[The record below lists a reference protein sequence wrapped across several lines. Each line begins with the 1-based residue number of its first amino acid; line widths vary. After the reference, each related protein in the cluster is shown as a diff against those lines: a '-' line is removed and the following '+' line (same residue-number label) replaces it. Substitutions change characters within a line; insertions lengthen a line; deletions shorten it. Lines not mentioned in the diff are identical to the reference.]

1 MSINDPQWGNSH
13 RPEQKEPD
21 QAPDKAGA
29 APVQP
34 ESDGG
39 RENPPL
45 NNVKASPPQS
55 STPTGS
61 QQSPTPTPP
70 EGPPDLEV
78 LWQQLVYRIRCR
90 LAKILRQA
98 PPELPTP
105 PQSTAKQATN
115 PPPAEGSADPLPS
128 WQALSLQ
135 SWLIGVALLFGAW
148 LMSGFYL
155 VDANQR
161 GVVSRFGVVSG
172 TEEPGWHWRWPYPF
186 ESVRLVNVTGDRTL
200 EIGAATSGRQAQGF
214 MLTADQNLVGLS
226 YAVIYQV
233 EDPVA
238 YLTRL
243 DQPSDLLGVFAE
255 NAIREAVARQTLRGL
270 QQSISKPDT
279 DAVQSPALNQVRD
292 QIQQSLNDL
301 NSGIRVKN
309 VLIRDVRLP
318 GPVLQ
323 AVKQADE
330 DAQSK
335 LRAFRETQIAATDSL
350 IKAYKLANQLQEES
364 RGYGQVLD
372 DNVTRLNAAS
382 APDLAAAQKTVAA
395 LGQATRLQ
403 FPLLFDTDTDLIA
416 RTLPAKVAAKNATK
430 ASGSKAAAPVGTG
443 AWRDRDIMRER
454 DRVERPGSGS

>member
-21 QAPDKAGA
+21 QAPENAGA

-39 RENPPL
+39 REIPPL
-45 NNVKASPPQS
+45 NNVEAPSQPSPA
-55 STPTGS
+55 PTGS
-61 QQSPTPTPP
+61 QRSPTPTPP
-70 EGPPDLEV
+70 EGPPDLEA
-78 LWQQLVYRIRCR
+78 LWQQLVYRVRCR
-90 LAKILRQA
+90 IAAILRQP
-98 PPELPTP
+98 PPELPKP
-105 PQSTAKQATN
+105 SQSMAVQGTTQA
-115 PPPAEGSADPLPS
+115 ASASDTDPLPS

-135 SWLIGVALLFGAW
+135 SWLIGVALLLGAW

-161 GVVSRFGVVSG
+161 GVVTRFGAVSG
-172 TEEPGWHWRWPYPF
+172 TEDAGWHWRWPYPF

-214 MLTADQNLVGLS
+214 MLTADQNLVGLA

-270 QQSISKPDT
+270 QQSISKPDA
-279 DAVQSPALNQVRD
+279 DAVQSPVLNQAQD
-292 QIQQSLNDL
+292 QIQQSLNAL
-301 NSGIRVKN
+301 KSGIRIKG

-323 AVKQADE
+323 AVKQADQ

-350 IKAYKLANQLQEES
+350 IKAHKLANQLQEES

-372 DNVTRLNAAS
+372 DTVTRLNATS
-382 APDLAAAQKTVAA
+382 APDFAAAQNTVAA
-395 LGQATRLQ
+395 LGQSTRLQ
-403 FPLLFDTDTDLIA
+403 FPLLFDTDADLIA
-416 RTLPAKVAAKNATK
+416 RTLPAKAAARSAAK
-430 ASGSKAAAPVGTG
+430 ASDSKAAAPVGTG